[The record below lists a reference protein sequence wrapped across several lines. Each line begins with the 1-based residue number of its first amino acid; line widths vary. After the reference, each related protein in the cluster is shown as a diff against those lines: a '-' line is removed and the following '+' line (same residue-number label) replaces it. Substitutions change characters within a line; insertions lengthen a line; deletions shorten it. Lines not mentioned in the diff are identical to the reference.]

1 MKLKKSRL
9 REIIREEIQKL
20 NEGLPWER
28 GLDENWFSDMKAKA
42 QQAYIK
48 ANPTSKY
55 AKGVKS
61 GDKEAPMTGK
71 ERGVHDKETAK
82 KEKDQKQEKIKSG
95 NRKWASKQLSDQSRD
110 GQFNPK
116 DMTSDDPNARKEAI
130 ADFSS
135 AMSDIYREG
144 DDNYPDW
151 QGNAGITNPELFN
164 DLLSNGKATPKA
176 MKLINNIASNEDAYE
191 ADYDALYKELQGI
204 KRGGLVGGTYAGAL
218 GAPPAVLKKQKKA
231 TAIRKA
237 KEKKADAAKAKDK
250 EKDSSSSSKSSDFAD
265 TFRKIG
271 TGSAF

>member
-1 MKLKKSRL
+1 
-9 REIIREEIQKL
+9 
-20 NEGLPWER
+20 
-28 GLDENWFSDMKAKA
+28 MKAKA

-110 GQFNPK
+110 GAFNPK
-116 DMTSDDPNARKEAI
+116 DMTSDDPNTRKEAI
-130 ADFSS
+130 AGFSS
-135 AMSDIYREG
+135 AMSDIYPSG

-151 QGNAGITNPELFN
+151 DDNAGITNPELFN
-164 DLLSNGKATPKA
+164 QLLSNGSATPKV
-176 MKLINNIASNEDAYE
+176 MKLINNLASDEGTYE
-191 ADYDALYKELQGI
+191 EDYDALYKELQGI
-204 KRGGLVGGTYAGAL
+204 KRGGLIGGTYAGAL
-218 GAPPAVLKKQKKA
+218 GPPPAEIKKQKKA

-237 KEKKADAAKAKDK
+237 KEKKADAA
-250 EKDSSSSSKSSDFAD
+250 
-265 TFRKIG
+265 
-271 TGSAF
+271 